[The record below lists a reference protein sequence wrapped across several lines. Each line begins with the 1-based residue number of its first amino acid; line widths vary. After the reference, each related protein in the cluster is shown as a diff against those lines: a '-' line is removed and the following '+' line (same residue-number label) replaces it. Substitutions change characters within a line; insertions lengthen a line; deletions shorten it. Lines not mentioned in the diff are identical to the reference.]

1 MTNDKQRIEH
11 AKWVLERTL
20 GWIATADVKVGV
32 VMALDTAMFA
42 GLATAFGAS
51 DSSTRTAWAFVAIV
65 VACCSLIAAVFCAAV
80 AALPRITGPVASNI
94 YFGRIAEKPLEEY
107 NEAFCRL
114 DEAAFLADLTTQIHR
129 NAEIARA
136 KHAWVRKSLVWSYVA
151 ALPWAASILLLI
163 KR

>member
-1 MTNDKQRIEH
+1 MTDNKHRIDH

-20 GWIATADVKVGV
+20 SWIATADVKVGV

-42 GLATAFGAS
+42 GLATAYGAS

-65 VACCSLIAAVFCAAV
+65 FACSSLIAAVFCAAM

-94 YFGRIAEKPLEEY
+94 FFGRIAEKSVEEY

-114 DEAAFLADLTTQIHR
+114 DEVAFLSDLTTQIHR
-129 NAEIARA
+129 NAEVATA

-151 ALPWAASILLLI
+151 ALPWAASILLMI